1 MFVAG
6 RIIRA
11 GKGSFSGPIIL
22 ISIISLVLG
31 LSVMILS
38 VVVLTGFKKEISE
51 KVSGFTGHIHI
62 TKYDMS
68 RSLELPP
75 IILDSLDIDGIK
87 AVKGVRHVQ
96 EFISKAAILRTDDEI
111 HGLMVKGVNAHFDT
125 SFYHQN
131 LWKGRMPFF
140 SAPEKTNEILLSK
153 TIANLL
159 KLDLNDRLKIYFVN
173 NETGQI
179 KGRRWE
185 IVGIYHT
192 SVEEFDKQLLIA
204 DIRHLQKINHWE
216 KNQVS
221 GLEVF
226 VEDFSEMEQVE
237 AEIYENIPYD
247 FSTEN
252 VKERYPQIFDWLQLQ
267 DMNVIVI
274 LVLIILVA
282 TVSMISTLLVL
293 ILERTQMIGVM
304 KALGARTSLMRRIF
318 LVQAVYIIG
327 LGLFFGN
334 MLGIGLALLQ
344 KYFGFLKLDAGT
356 YYMSVVPINLDFW
369 PILIIN
375 LATLF
380 LVMIFM
386 LVPVWVVSRI
396 SPVKAIRF
404 D

>member
-75 IILDSLDIDGIK
+75 IILDSLDIDRIK
-87 AVKGVRHVQ
+87 GVKGVRHVQ

-140 SAPEKTNEILLSK
+140 NASEKTNEILLSK

-185 IVGIYHT
+185 VVGIYHT

-216 KNQVS
+216 NNQVS
-221 GLEVF
+221 GLEIF

-237 AEIYENIPYD
+237 AEILR
-247 FSTEN
+247 F
-252 VKERYPQIFDWLQLQ
+252 
-267 DMNVIVI
+267 
-274 LVLIILVA
+274 LIGCNY
-282 TVSMISTLLVL
+282 
-293 ILERTQMIGVM
+293 RT
-304 KALGARTSLMRRIF
+304 
-318 LVQAVYIIG
+318 
-327 LGLFFGN
+327 
-334 MLGIGLALLQ
+334 
-344 KYFGFLKLDAGT
+344 
-356 YYMSVVPINLDFW
+356 
-369 PILIIN
+369 
-375 LATLF
+375 
-380 LVMIFM
+380 
-386 LVPVWVVSRI
+386 
-396 SPVKAIRF
+396 
-404 D
+404 